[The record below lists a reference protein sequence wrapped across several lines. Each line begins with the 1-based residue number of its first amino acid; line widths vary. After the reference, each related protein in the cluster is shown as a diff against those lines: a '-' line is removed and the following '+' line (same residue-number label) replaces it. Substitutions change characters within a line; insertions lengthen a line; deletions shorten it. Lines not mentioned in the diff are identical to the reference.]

1 MYMDTPTMT
10 TLIWLRAETKSGEH
24 RAPLTPSDAAKL
36 VEAGFDIR
44 VEESERRVFDDA
56 AYATAG
62 CRLVDAGSWIGA
74 PAEAF
79 VLGIK
84 ELPEDGT
91 PLSHRHIYFGH
102 AYKGQAGA
110 RDLIGRFIAGGGT
123 LLDLEFLTDSENRRL
138 AAFGYWAGFAGA
150 ALGVRLWAGRQR
162 EGADFALSPQKA
174 AADQQE
180 LVAAIRN
187 RLDLIPEP
195 KSRAPRAVVIG
206 ALGRCG
212 RGAVALFEALGLDVD
227 RWDMEETSAGGPFE
241 ALLDYDLLVNTVLLG
256 KPMPPFLTDREITRP
271 GRRLSVVADVSCD
284 PGNPG
289 NPLPFYDRVTTFS
302 EPALRIAQGDNP
314 LDVIAV
320 DHLPSLLPRESSID
334 FSNQLVPLLAALPD
348 MAGAWRRCAEHFT
361 RHAQAYTANR

>member
-1 MYMDTPTMT
+1 MT
-10 TLIWLRAETKSGEH
+10 TLIWLRAETKPGEH

-36 VEAGFDIR
+36 VEAGFDVR
-44 VEESERRVFDDA
+44 VEESEQRAFDDS

-62 CRLVDAGSWIGA
+62 CRLVDAGSWISA
-74 PAEAF
+74 PTEAF

-84 ELPEDGT
+84 ELPEDGS

-110 RDLIGRFIAGGGT
+110 RDLLRRFVAGGGT
-123 LLDLEFLTDSENRRL
+123 LLDLEFLTDSDHRRL

-162 EGADFALSPQKA
+162 EGADFAMSPQKP

-187 RLDLIPEP
+187 RLELIAEP
-195 KSRAPRAVVIG
+195 KPRAPRAVVIG

-212 RGAVALFEALGLDVD
+212 RGAVALFEALELDVD
-227 RWDMEETSAGGPFE
+227 RWDLEETKAGGPFDS
-241 ALLDYDLLVNTVLLG
+241 LLDYDLLVNTVLLG
-256 KPMPPFLTDREITRP
+256 KPIPPFLTDAEIHRP
-271 GRRLSVVADVSCD
+271 DRRLSVVADVSCD

-289 NPLPFYDRVTTFS
+289 NPLPFYDRVTTFA
-302 EPALRIAQGDNP
+302 EPTLRVVHGDNP
-314 LDVIAV
+314 LDVVAV

-334 FSNQLVPLLAALPD
+334 FSNQLLPHLAALPD
-348 MAGAWRRCAEHFT
+348 LAGPWRRCAEHFD
-361 RHAQAYTANR
+361 RHARDVTQ